1 MGPTTRAVG
10 GAALLALVAG
20 ALFFQDLG
28 RYPLLDPDEARHAE
42 VAREMAAGH
51 GLRRLFLPTLDLEPY
66 REKPA
71 GYYWLVA
78 LAYGALGVGEAAAR
92 AVSALAALVAVLSL
106 YAYALPRWGV
116 PAGLGAGLV
125 AATSAGWFG
134 LARYGNLDM
143 TLTACV
149 TVGVLGGLSWLERPA
164 PRRAPLVPYVAAG
177 LGLLVKGPLA
187 VLLVAG
193 PLALAALVQRPRP
206 RVAELGLVRGKLAT
220 YALSALV
227 PLALLVGTELA
238 SGRAAEERTTLR
250 LGGALA
256 ALVLLAGA
264 GAALFAARGHLTL
277 SVRVLLAAA
286 ALGWAIGLL
295 LVLRRERV
303 DLVPAAVLGAV
314 LTLYPLG
321 VRGVAPAGAALHSDR
336 EAARLIARAGAAP
349 VVAFGIH
356 DPSLTFYL
364 RAPVIQTDDTRLV
377 RDLFAGDRLAFLVTG
392 RRHFAQVEQLLG
404 AQAYLWLETPRR
416 RLYANRANGS
426 T

>member
-206 RVAELGLVRGKLAT
+206 RVAELGLVRGTLAVVALGALL
-220 YALSALV
+220 YVPVGLLDAGYLSAFAATHVRRLGSES
-227 PLALLVGTELA
+227 PHAGPIHYYLLWLPALLLPWTLFAPGPLW
-238 SGRAAEERTTLR
+238 RAARDPARRPRLRWAAR
-250 LGGALA
+250 LGP
-256 ALVLLAGA
+256 VL
-264 GAALFAARGHLTL
+264 
-277 SVRVLLAAA
+277 
-286 ALGWAIGLL
+286 
-295 LVLRRERV
+295 
-303 DLVPAAVLGAV
+303 P
-314 LTLYPLG
+314 LYPLG
-321 VRGVAPAGAALHSDR
+321 VHGVAPAVAALHSDR
-336 EAARLIARAGAAP
+336 EAARLLAGAGAAP

-364 RAPVIQTDDTRLV
+364 RAPVIQTDDLRLV
-377 RDLFAGDRLAFLVTG
+377 RDLFAGDGLAFLMTG

-404 AQAYLWLETPRR
+404 ARAYLWLETPRR
-416 RLYANRANGS
+416 RLYPNLPNGP

>member
-42 VAREMAAGH
+42 VARQMAAGH

-78 LAYGALGVGEAAAR
+78 LAYGALAVGEAAAR
-92 AVSALAALVAVLSL
+92 AVSALAALVAVLAL

-125 AATSAGWFG
+125 ATTSAGWFG

-177 LGLLVKGPLA
+177 LGVLVKGPLA

-193 PLALAALVQRPRP
+193 PLALAALGPRP
-206 RVAELGLVRGKLAT
+206 RVAELGLVRGTLAVVALGALL
-220 YALSALV
+220 YVPAGLLDASYLSA
-227 PLALLVGTELA
+227 
-238 SGRAAEERTTLR
+238 
-250 LGGALA
+250 
-256 ALVLLAGA
+256 
-264 GAALFAARGHLTL
+264 FAATH
-277 SVRVLLAAA
+277 V
-286 ALGWAIGLL
+286 
-295 LVLRRERV
+295 
-303 DLVPAAVLGAV
+303 
-314 LTLYPLG
+314 
-321 VRGVAPAGAALHSDR
+321 
-336 EAARLIARAGAAP
+336 
-349 VVAFGIH
+349 
-356 DPSLTFYL
+356 
-364 RAPVIQTDDTRLV
+364 
-377 RDLFAGDRLAFLVTG
+377 
-392 RRHFAQVEQLLG
+392 
-404 AQAYLWLETPRR
+404 
-416 RLYANRANGS
+416 
-426 T
+426 

>member
-20 ALFFQDLG
+20 ALFLQDLG

-78 LAYGALGVGEAAAR
+78 LAYGALGVGEAAAS
-92 AVSALAALVAVLSL
+92 AVAALVAVLAL

-125 AATSAGWFG
+125 ATTSPGWFG

-206 RVAELGLVRGKLAT
+206 RVAELGLVRGTLAVVALGALLWVPVGLLDPSYLSAFAVTNVRRLGSASPHAGPIYYYLLWVPALLFPWTLFAVGPLRRAARDPRRRALVLWAVFVPTVLTLARGKLAT
-220 YALSALV
+220 YALSALA

-250 LGGALA
+250 
-256 ALVLLAGA
+256 
-264 GAALFAARGHLTL
+264 
-277 SVRVLLAAA
+277 
-286 ALGWAIGLL
+286 
-295 LVLRRERV
+295 
-303 DLVPAAVLGAV
+303 
-314 LTLYPLG
+314 
-321 VRGVAPAGAALHSDR
+321 
-336 EAARLIARAGAAP
+336 
-349 VVAFGIH
+349 
-356 DPSLTFYL
+356 
-364 RAPVIQTDDTRLV
+364 
-377 RDLFAGDRLAFLVTG
+377 
-392 RRHFAQVEQLLG
+392 
-404 AQAYLWLETPRR
+404 
-416 RLYANRANGS
+416 
-426 T
+426 

>member
-1 MGPTTRAVG
+1 M
-10 GAALLALVAG
+10 
-20 ALFFQDLG
+20 
-28 RYPLLDPDEARHAE
+28 
-42 VAREMAAGH
+42 
-51 GLRRLFLPTLDLEPY
+51 
-66 REKPA
+66 
-71 GYYWLVA
+71 
-78 LAYGALGVGEAAAR
+78 
-92 AVSALAALVAVLSL
+92 
-106 YAYALPRWGV
+106 
-116 PAGLGAGLV
+116 
-125 AATSAGWFG
+125 
-134 LARYGNLDM
+134 
-143 TLTACV
+143 
-149 TVGVLGGLSWLERPA
+149 
-164 PRRAPLVPYVAAG
+164 PYVAAG

-187 VLLVAG
+187 LLLVAG

-206 RVAELGLVRGKLAT
+206 RVAELGLVRGTLAVVALGALLYVPAGLLDASYLSAFAATHVRRLRLESPHAGPIHYYLLWLPALLLPWTLFAPGPLWRAARDPARRPLLLWAVFVPAVLTLARGKLAT

-256 ALVLLAGA
+256 ALALLAGA

-286 ALGWAIGLL
+286 ALGWAVGLL

-314 LTLYPLG
+314 LTLYPLA
-321 VRGVAPAGAALHSDR
+321 VHGVAPAVAALHSDR
-336 EAARLIARAGAAP
+336 EAARLIAGAGAAP

-364 RAPVIQTDDTRLV
+364 RAPVIHTDDPRLV
-377 RDLFAGDRLAFLVTG
+377 RDLFAGDGLAFLVTG

-404 AQAYLWLETPRR
+404 ARAYLWLETPRR